1 MTQTDAEPMPR
12 PDGACMSFAQQLNTC
27 LLPNENAIAL
37 MLSGDLTLNT
47 DTGVLKNTAGI
58 ETPVTSAVVKNLGGD
73 EMRVLVATSVTL
85 TPNTK
90 LRATGVR
97 GFAIVAREA
106 ITLQAQAVID
116 VSRGGAGYR
125 SSCGT
130 DSPINGMPTAGA
142 VSAGAGGGG
151 GGFGAAGGDGGN
163 GNADGTQTTGGAGGK
178 AVAAAPTYPIGGC
191 SGGKGGLGDDPLNPG
206 GAGGAAGGTVYLVST
221 MSISIANNAGIDAG
235 GDGGLPG
242 MVNLSNGESG
252 GGGGGSGGSIFLEAP
267 VIRSDGILVANG
279 GGGGEG
285 SGLGSEGR
293 AGSPGVF
300 GLAPA
305 NGGKGGSGEGAD
317 GGDGGFVTTP
327 AGQKPTQIRNG
338 GGGGGGGGV
347 GFIRVKSP
355 DAMLGTK
362 VSPPATVLP

>member
-1 MTQTDAEPMPR
+1 MTP
-12 PDGACMSFAQQLNTC
+12 PDGDPLPPPDGTCMSFAEQLDTC

-47 DTGVLKNTAGI
+47 DTGILKNTAGI
-58 ETPVTSAVVKNLGGD
+58 ETPVTSTVVKTLGGD
-73 EMRVLVATSVTL
+73 EIRVLVATSVTL
-85 TPNTK
+85 TPNAT

-97 GFAIVAREA
+97 GLAIVAREA
-106 ITLQAQAVID
+106 ITLQAQSLLD
-116 VSRGGAGYR
+116 VSKGGAGYR
-125 SSCGT
+125 SSCGI
-130 DSPINGMPTAGA
+130 DSPINGTPTAGA
-142 VSAGAGGGG
+142 GSAGAGGGG

-178 AVAAAPTYPIGGC
+178 VRAAALAHPIGGC
-191 SGGKGGLGDDPLNPG
+191 AGAKGGLGDDPLNPG

-221 MSISIANNAGIDAG
+221 MSISIANGAGIDAG
-235 GDGGLPG
+235 GDGGSPG
-242 MVNLSNGESG
+242 TVNLSNGESG

-267 VIRSDGILVANG
+267 VIRSDGILAANG

-285 SGLGSEGR
+285 SGQGSEGR
-293 AGSPGVF
+293 VGSPGVF

-305 NGGKGGSGEGAD
+305 NGGKGGSNEGAD

-327 AGQKPTQIRNG
+327 AGQKPTQIKNG

-347 GFIRVKSP
+347 GVIHVKSP
-355 DAMLGTK
+355 DALLGTK
-362 VSPPATVLP
+362 VSPLAS